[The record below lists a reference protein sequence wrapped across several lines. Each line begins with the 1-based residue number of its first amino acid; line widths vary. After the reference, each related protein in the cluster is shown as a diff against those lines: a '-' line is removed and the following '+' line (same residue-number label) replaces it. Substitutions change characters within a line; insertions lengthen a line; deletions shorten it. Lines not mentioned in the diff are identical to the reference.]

1 MAVPAL
7 ENANES
13 IIDRLKAEGQL
24 TRNRGT
30 NSLKVVISKLDGIF
44 NLLKDQSVFAAQ
56 AEATAKFKQDEEE
69 AESARK
75 EKAGKIAE
83 RVQTVGNKVT
93 SVLGKLLS
101 FLAVP
106 ALLAFLTFLP
116 EILESETFKKLLKAI
131 GPGGRI
137 RVLVEGFYENTILPI
152 VNFFVEGFKNLIDD
166 ISNPDKTLGDIF
178 TENLALISVGFATLF
193 RKQLITIVGKV
204 LGFVATSLGPKG
216 VILLAIAALLAISAK
231 NIKEEFDKEG
241 DFVKAIVKGVART
254 IGQIIDFI
262 PSLFGVETNFEKDL
276 GNAVGNLYDSIG
288 ELIKGLITNIKLGIG
303 KVATTLG
310 MDESTA
316 EELLGLESGALS
328 DKQTLER
335 KRLSLQEGI
344 GNIDKQLERFEEKAS
359 RNAERNLPANNPMVK
374 TTLDQIERLQRMRE
388 SRQQQII
395 QINNQLSNVG
405 NDNSSASASVSRS
418 SGPIVTDSRK
428 SVDNSLN

>member
-69 AESARK
+69 AESGRK
-75 EKAGKIAE
+75 EKAGRIAE
-83 RVQTVGNKVT
+83 KVETVGKKVT

-106 ALLAFLTFLP
+106 ALLAFLGFLP

-166 ISNPDKTLGDIF
+166 ISNPDKSLGDIF
-178 TENLALISVGFATLF
+178 SENLALISVGFATLF
-193 RKQLITIVGKV
+193 RKQLITIIGKV
-204 LGFVATSLGPKG
+204 LGFVATSLSPGG
-216 VILLAIAALLAISAK
+216 MILVAIAALLAISAK
-231 NIKEEFDKEG
+231 EIKEEFDKEG
-241 DFVKAIVKGVART
+241 DFVKAVVKGVAKT
-254 IGQIIDFI
+254 IGKIIDFI
-262 PSLFGVETNFEKDL
+262 PSLFGIETNFEEDL
-276 GNAVGNLYDSIG
+276 GNAVGDLYDSIG
-288 ELIKGLITNIKLGIG
+288 NLIKQLITNIKIGVG
-303 KVATTLG
+303 KVIEYVPG
-310 MDESTA
+310 VDESTA
-316 EELLGLESGALS
+316 EDLLGLPRGALS
-328 DKQTLER
+328 ELAELER
-335 KRLSLQEGI
+335 EVVRVDKAIKFAKSDRIKSPFLMQTPAMIAATLDKFEKEKRELDEGI
-344 GNIDKQLERFEEKAS
+344 RMKNENNIVV
-359 RNAERNLPANNPMVK
+359 N
-374 TTLDQIERLQRMRE
+374 
-388 SRQQQII
+388 
-395 QINNQLSNVG
+395 SNV
-405 NDNSSASASVSRS
+405 DNSSASTSVSGS
-418 SGPIVTDSRK
+418 SRPIPTDSRK
-428 SVDNSLN
+428 SVNNELN